1 MSSNLTPRSDQQSA
15 REAAEAR
22 ERLLR
27 AAEEEG
33 LRPLNFEEL
42 LGDPGAV
49 DPEKEDVDDFLALRR
64 VWREAERAGAALM
77 AVH

>member
-1 MSSNLTPRSDQQSA
+1 MPQPNVNTDPA

-33 LRPLNFEEL
+33 LRPLSFDEL
-42 LGDPGAV
+42 LGDPDVG

-64 VWREAERAGAALM
+64 EWREAERARGR
-77 AVH
+77 H

>member
-1 MSSNLTPRSDQQSA
+1 MSTNLTPRSDQ
-15 REAAEAR
+15 REAAEAH

-33 LRPLNFEEL
+33 LHPLSFDEL
-42 LGDPGAV
+42 LGDPEEG

-64 VWREAERAGAALM
+64 GWREAERAGERR
-77 AVH
+77 